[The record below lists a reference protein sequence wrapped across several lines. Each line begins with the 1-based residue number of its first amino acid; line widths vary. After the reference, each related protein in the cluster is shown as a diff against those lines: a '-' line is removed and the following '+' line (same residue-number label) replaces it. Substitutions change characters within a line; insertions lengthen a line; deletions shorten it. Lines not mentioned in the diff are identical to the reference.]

1 MSRSLLRT
9 AKGELRTARRWV
21 TRLSPVILFAIFL
34 AWWFW
39 LPDPLFHDPTSTVLT
54 DRDDRLLGAQIASDQ
69 QWRFPENFLTPEKFR
84 KAITIYEDRWFF
96 FHPGINP
103 VALIRALK
111 LNIEQGEVVSGGS
124 TISMQVIR
132 LARKNRPRTY
142 PEKLR
147 EILLALRLELGYSKE
162 EILGLYASHA
172 PFGGNVVGLEAA
184 SWRYFG
190 VKPDHLSWGEV
201 ATLAVLPNSPGLIYP
216 GRNPEKLREK
226 RNRLLDLLAFHGEI
240 DKQTCELAKEEM
252 LPGMPLPLPQ
262 MASHLLVRASVEGYM
277 GKKIRST
284 LEYPLQQT
292 VADILS
298 RHALYH
304 KANEIHNAAAVV
316 LSVNSGEVRAYVGN
330 IPGDGTGRHGSAVDI
345 IPANR
350 STGSLL
356 KPFLYAAMLN
366 DGLLLPT
373 TLVPDVPTQMGGFVP
388 ENYNRTYDGAVPAKR
403 ALARSLNIP
412 AVKMLQ
418 AYGYDQFYRLLRKIG
433 MNSLSKPADHYGLAM
448 ILGGAESSLWEMTG
462 IYASM
467 ARTLNHYLADSS
479 GYSKLDFHPPKY
491 MNPESSGRETVETD
505 QLSAGSPDAVFP
517 PPLDAAS
524 WFDAGTIWLTFEAM
538 VEVARP
544 ETDMQWQQFA
554 SSNRIAWKTGTSF
567 GNRDA
572 WAIGV
577 TPAYVVGVW
586 VGNATGEGRPG
597 LTGLGMAAPI
607 LFEIFD
613 ALPASGWFAT
623 PGSALDSVAVCH
635 YSGYRVSSL
644 CEPVDTILVP
654 KRGVETG
661 ACPFHHLVHLD
672 PSERY
677 QVNSSCYSPAQII
690 NKQWFLLPPVQEY
703 YFSRKNPF
711 YKLLP
716 PWLPG
721 CEPSSKT
728 NPIGMIYPKNNSHIY
743 IPVELDGSPG
753 AAIFRAAYH
762 NPKGILYWHLDETY
776 LGSTTGLNQ
785 MELAPAPGWHILTLV
800 SQTGET
806 LEIQFEVMGKGR

>member
-1 MSRSLLRT
+1 MRENLLPT
-9 AKGELRTARRWV
+9 ANCQLRTARHWLI
-21 TRLSPVILFAIFL
+21 RLSPVILFAIL
-34 AWWFW
+34 LSWWLW

-54 DRDDRLLGAQIASDQ
+54 DRDNRLLGAQIASDQ
-69 QWRFPENFLTPEKFR
+69 QWRFPESYSTPLKFR
-84 KAITIYEDRWFF
+84 KAITTYEDRWFY

-111 LNIEQGEVVSGGS
+111 LNIEHGEVVSGGS

-132 LARKNRPRTY
+132 LTRKNRPRTY
-142 PEKLR
+142 FEKLL
-147 EILLALRLELGYSKE
+147 EVLLALRLELGYSKE

-190 VKPDHLSWGEV
+190 VKPDNLSWGEA

-226 RNRLLDLLAFHGEI
+226 RAHLLDLLAIHGEI
-240 DKQTCELAKEEM
+240 DQQTCDLAKAEV

-262 MASHLLVRASVEGYM
+262 LAPHLLVRAMREGYK
-277 GKKIRST
+277 GEKIHST
-284 LEYPLQQT
+284 LDYTLQQT
-292 VADILS
+292 VSDILS

-304 KANEIHNAAAVV
+304 KANEIYNAAALV

-330 IPGDGTGRHGSAVDI
+330 IPGDGTGSHGSAVDI

-356 KPFLYAAMLN
+356 KPFLFAAMLN

-373 TLVPDVPTQMGGFVP
+373 TLVPDIPTQMGGFVP

-418 AYGYDQFYRLLRKIG
+418 AYGYEQFYGLLRKIG

-479 GYSKLDFHPPKY
+479 GYSKQDFHPPNY
-491 MNPESSGRETVETD
+491 LAQET
-505 QLSAGSPDAVFP
+505 PFP
-517 PPLDAAS
+517 PPLDATS

-554 SSNRIAWKTGTSF
+554 SSSRIAWKTGTSF

-577 TPAYVVGVW
+577 TPEYVVGVW

-613 ALPASGWFAT
+613 ALPAGGWFAM
-623 PGSALDSVAVCH
+623 PGSALDSLAVCR

-644 CEPVDTILVP
+644 CELVDTILVP

-672 PSERY
+672 PSENY
-677 QVNSSCYSPAQII
+677 QVNSSCISPSQII
-690 NKQWFLLPPVQEY
+690 HKPWFLLPPVQEY

-711 YKLLP
+711 YKNLP

-721 CEPSSKT
+721 CEPSAVKSS
-728 NPIGMIYPKNNSHIY
+728 IGMIYPKNNSSIY
-743 IPVELDGSPG
+743 IPVELDGTPG
-753 AAIFRAAYH
+753 AAIFRAAHH
-762 NPKGILYWHLDETY
+762 NPDGILYWHLDETY

-785 MELAPAPGWHILTLV
+785 MELSPTPGWHTLTLV
-800 SQTGET
+800 NQQGEM
-806 LEIQFEVMGKGR
+806 LEIRFEVMGKRE